1 METALLTAYVLIWPL
16 LAALVLLVISVAFV
30 KEYRTAREKGEDIV

>member
-1 METALLTAYVLIWPL
+1 METALLTAYVLVFPL

-30 KEYRTAREKGEDIV
+30 KEYRAARAAGEDLV

>member
-16 LAALVLLVISVAFV
+16 LAALVLIVISVAFV
-30 KEYRTAREKGEDIV
+30 KEYRTAKDRGEDII